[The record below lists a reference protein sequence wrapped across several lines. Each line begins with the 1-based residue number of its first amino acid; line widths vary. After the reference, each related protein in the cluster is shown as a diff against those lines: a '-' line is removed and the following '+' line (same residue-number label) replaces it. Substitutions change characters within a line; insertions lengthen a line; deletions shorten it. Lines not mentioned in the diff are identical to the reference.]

1 MTISEESLQRF
12 IALCEEAYGRRLTP
26 EEARP
31 AAVRL
36 VELYRLL
43 TRPAPAAPQAP
54 ALAGREAA

>member
-12 IALCEEAYGRRLTP
+12 ITLCEEMDGRRLTP

-36 VELYRLL
+36 VELYHLL
-43 TRPAPAAPQAP
+43 TQPAPAAPRAP
-54 ALAGREAA
+54 APDVREAV